1 MSGKGKSCPK
11 NKNNTMKKNYFHITP
26 IEDKDDVLKN
36 GLLSNEG
43 DIEVF
48 DDISIANQIA
58 SNQMGLYEYCLFRVD
73 PRGFDAPPIP
83 DEIAEFT
90 ARHQWIVQQKKIK
103 PKFLSYFGIRKEN
116 PFEVAEENN
125 RKFALH
131 YGLDE
136 TELLLLLVRRNP
148 KWLEYYNNK
157 YGLTLTAIL

>member
-1 MSGKGKSCPK
+1 MPK
-11 NKNNTMKKNYFHITP
+11 NKNIMKKNYFHITP

-90 ARHQWIVQQKKIK
+90 ARHQWIVQQKKIE
-103 PKFLSYFGIRKEN
+103 PKFLRLVSTRIEN
-116 PFEVAEENN
+116 PFEVAEENV
-125 RKFALH
+125 RKFAIH
-131 YGLDE
+131 YGLKE
-136 TELLLLLVRRNP
+136 EELLLKALSIRP
-148 KWLEYYNNK
+148 KWFEYYIGK
-157 YGLTLTAIL
+157 YGPTI